1 MDADLKNFVTTATNI
16 ATAVMDNRQTSLAQ
30 FVKPT
35 LIESP
40 CFIQDSIAEE
50 AVLNDILKNLYNVY
64 VGYVITALQMN
75 TIIKDGRK
83 VRDILSTVS
92 TTVDV
97 AEHFIDTSMLIEG
110 LSVSV
115 EAYDPYGIP
124 VKDKTPG
131 EKHDP
136 LYLPNTKGTANDGGL
151 PKNNTGEGG
160 TNRGSNVTGNKL
172 ALDKVINVSIAS
184 GRQIELEFII
194 PGQDEPLKLLVTV
207 RFNPRIIP
215 SAVTEYILEQDLSQ
229 PLTKRWIQLRAGE
242 ISFMKDFVFG
252 MDKLERREKALKAD
266 KDGAMQD
273 LFFHTHKSKLRQ
285 VVRNISK
292 GPADKQR
299 NIANAVIILDEA
311 KVNRFT
317 KRTGFKFT
325 NASDRRNF
333 FANTYSLFI
342 VLVDTSYSRVTIYTN
357 GLDQG
362 ASYSFSE
369 LKSSAASDKM
379 SIKDVL
385 DYLSKNQMPKF

>member
-1 MDADLKNFVTTATNI
+1 
-16 ATAVMDNRQTSLAQ
+16 MDNRQTSLAQ

-50 AVLNDILKNLYNVY
+50 TVLNDILKNLYNVY

-75 TIIKDGRK
+75 TIIKDGRR

-97 AEHFIDTSMLIEG
+97 TEHFIDTSMLIDG

-115 EAYDPYGIP
+115 EASYAPP
-124 VKDKTPG
+124 
-131 EKHDP
+131 
-136 LYLPNTKGTANDGGL
+136 
-151 PKNNTGEGG
+151 
-160 TNRGSNVTGNKL
+160 TNLSESKSPITQ
-172 ALDKVINVSIAS
+172 DKVINVSVAS
-184 GRQIELEFII
+184 GRQIELEFSI
-194 PGQDEPLKLLVTV
+194 PGQEETLKLLVTV
-207 RFNPRIIP
+207 KFNPRIIP
-215 SAVTEYILEQDLSQ
+215 SAVAEYILEQDMSQ
-229 PLTKRWIQLRAGE
+229 PLAKRWIQLQAGE
-242 ISFMKDFVFG
+242 IRFMKDFVFG
-252 MDKLERREKALKAD
+252 IDKLERREKALKSD

-273 LFFHTHKSKLRQ
+273 LFFNTHKSKLRQ
-285 VVRNISK
+285 VVRNINK
-292 GPADKQR
+292 GGSEKQR

-317 KRTGFKFT
+317 KRTGFKFS